1 MRTLIPILFFAVMA
15 YAGWYYLRPLT
26 ATPLQEKLL
35 LTDTRTFREMTI
47 TTPENT
53 FRIFPT
59 EEGNWAVK
67 QGTVERYDQT
77 YLVEELIRLLDGLRT
92 DSVMHRFPSG
102 AGPDVSLVGEAEEHE
117 RLNFRFPAGSPPV
130 VRVEA
135 TGDVFALPNSVRSS
149 LQRMLRFETY
159 RGKNTLAILPSEVDS
174 ITVKHQDSLLWRVPL
189 ADVPRLS
196 KALIAPAAAPNG
208 PPAYADY
215 FDEVMDRDKYFVTL
229 TVHAPGGMHY
239 IEVFR
244 DSQWVKPYV
253 LVGDDYP
260 RRYFALDSLR

>member
-102 AGPDVSLVGEAEEHE
+102 AGPDVSLVGE
-117 RLNFRFPAGSPPV
+117 V
-130 VRVEA
+130 
-135 TGDVFALPNSVRSS
+135 
-149 LQRMLRFETY
+149 
-159 RGKNTLAILPSEVDS
+159 
-174 ITVKHQDSLLWRVPL
+174 
-189 ADVPRLS
+189 S